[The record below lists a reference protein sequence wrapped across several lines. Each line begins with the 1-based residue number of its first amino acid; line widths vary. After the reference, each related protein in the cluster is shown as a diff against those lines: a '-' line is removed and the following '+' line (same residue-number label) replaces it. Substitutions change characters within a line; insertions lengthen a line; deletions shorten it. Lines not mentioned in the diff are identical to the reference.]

1 MALARTITAT
11 PAETAL
17 ADRLAAH
24 GGAAPGALPHRR
36 IESYHYTDLRT
47 RLTVV
52 PDWATLSERIAGAQ
66 ALKPLV
72 PGSARLAP
80 SEFGWVLSHVVN
92 GVFVGP
98 VPEGALLPGGL
109 AGEADDPLIVLGRAL
124 STDGADI
131 AVAPGMTPGSVLEI
145 AHAVSAD
152 GARLAAQRHRVT
164 VGRGASVVFV
174 EHHGGA
180 GSHLTSTVIELD
192 LEEGATVTWVK
203 LQDAAAGATHF
214 GSLVTRLAANAR
226 LDHLTVTTGAK
237 LARSQAFVRF
247 DGAGARAEFD
257 TATLARDGAHIDTTL
272 VVDHAVPDATSAE
285 RFRSVVGE
293 NAAAVVQGRIL
304 VRPDAQKTDAR
315 MMTRAL
321 LVADTAESFAKPEL
335 EIFADDVQCA
345 HGAASGKLDQ
355 EAVFYLRSRGVPRK
369 VAEAMMVEAFLVE
382 PIEGGDVDGQDPVR
396 QALVAHLRTALHGG
410 ETE

>member
-52 PDWATLSERIAGAQ
+52 PEWATLSERIAGAE
-66 ALKPLV
+66 ALAPLV
-72 PGSARLAP
+72 EGAARLVP
-80 SEFGWVLSHVVN
+80 SEFGWVLSRVVP
-92 GVFVGP
+92 GVTVGP
-98 VPEGALLPGGL
+98 AGSDPLLPGGL
-109 AGEADDPLIVLGRAL
+109 AGEAEDPLIVLGRQLAV
-124 STDGADI
+124 DGAGI
-131 AVAPGMTPGSVLEI
+131 TVAPGATPGAAIEI
-145 AHAVSAD
+145 THAVSAC
-152 GARLAAQRHRVT
+152 GPRLAAQSHRVT
-164 VGRGASVVFV
+164 VGAGASVVFV

-192 LEEGATVTWVK
+192 IAEGATVTWVK
-203 LQDAAAGATHF
+203 LQETATGATHF
-214 GSLVTRLAANAR
+214 GSMMTRLSENAR
-226 LDHLTVTTGAK
+226 LDHLTVSTGGK
-237 LARSQAFVRF
+237 LARSQVFVRF

-257 TATLARDGAHIDTTL
+257 TATLARAGAHLDTTL

-304 VRPDAQKTDAR
+304 VRPHAQKTDAR

-321 LVADTAESFAKPEL
+321 LIADTAESFAKPEL

-355 EAVFYLRSRGVPRK
+355 DAVFYLRSRGIPRK
-369 VAEAMMVEAFLVE
+369 TAEALMVEAFLVE
-382 PIEGGDVDGQDPVR
+382 PIENGDVDGVDPVR
-396 QALVAHLRTALHGG
+396 QALIARLRAALHEG
-410 ETE
+410 EAE

>member
-52 PDWATLSERIAGAQ
+52 PEWATLSERIAGAE
-66 ALKPLV
+66 ALAPLV
-72 PGSARLAP
+72 AGSARLAP

-92 GVFVGP
+92 GVSVGP
-98 VPEGALLPGGL
+98 VAAEALLPGGL
-109 AGEADDPLIVLGRAL
+109 AGEADDPLIVLGRQLA
-124 STDGADI
+124 TDGAEI
-131 AVAPGMTPGSVLEI
+131 TVAPGMTPGSVIEI
-145 AHAVSAD
+145 AHAVAAD

-164 VGRGASVVFV
+164 VGAGASIVVV
-174 EHHGGA
+174 EHHGGE
-180 GSHLTSTVIELD
+180 GPHLTSTVIELD
-192 LEEGATVTWVK
+192 IAEGATVTWVK
-203 LQDAAAGATHF
+203 LQDAATGATHF
-214 GSLVTRLAANAR
+214 GSLVTRLSANAR
-226 LDHLTVTTGAK
+226 LDHLTVSTGGK

-257 TATLARDGAHIDTTL
+257 TATLARNGAHLDTTL

-293 NAAAVVQGRIL
+293 NATAVVQGRIL
-304 VRPDAQKTDAR
+304 VRPHAQKTDAR

-321 LVADTAESFAKPEL
+321 LTADSAESFAKPEL

-355 EAVFYLRSRGVPRK
+355 DAVFYLRSRGIPRK
-369 VAEAMMVEAFLVE
+369 TAEALMVEAFLVE
-382 PIEGGDVDGQDPVR
+382 PIIGEDVDGVDPVR
-396 QALVAHLRTALHGG
+396 QALVARLRTALHEG
-410 ETE
+410 EVE

>member
-24 GGAAPGALPHRR
+24 GGATPGMLPHRR
-36 IESYHYTDLRT
+36 VESYHYTDLRT

-92 GVFVGP
+92 GVAVGP

-124 STDGADI
+124 ATDGAEI
-131 AVAPGMTPGSVLEI
+131 SVAPGMTPGSVIEI

-152 GARLAAQRHRVT
+152 GARLSAQRHRVT

-180 GSHLTSTVIELD
+180 GSHLASTVIEL
-192 LEEGATVTWVK
+192 EIGEGATVTWVK

-226 LDHLTVTTGAK
+226 LDHLTVTTGGK

-247 DGAGARAEFD
+247 EGAGARAEFD

-272 VVDHAVPDATSAE
+272 VVDHAVPEATSAE

-396 QALVAHLRTALHGG
+396 QALVAHLRTALHAG
-410 ETE
+410 ETA

>member
-17 ADRLAAH
+17 DARLAGS
-24 GGAAPGALPHRR
+24 GGLAAGALPHRR
-36 IESYHYTDLRT
+36 IEAYHYTDLRT

-52 PDWATLSERIAGAQ
+52 PDWATLAERIAGAK
-66 ALKPLV
+66 ALKMLV
-72 PGSARLAP
+72 PGAARLMP
-80 SEFGWVLSHVVN
+80 SEFGWVLSHVVD
-92 GVFVGP
+92 GISVGAVEAEP
-98 VPEGALLPGGL
+98 LLPGGL
-109 AGEADDPLIVLGRAL
+109 AGEVEDPLVLLGRRLAV
-124 STDGADI
+124 DGAEI
-131 AVAPGMTPGSVLEI
+131 RVAPGRTPDSLIEI
-145 AHAVSAD
+145 AHAVAAD
-152 GARLAAQRHRVT
+152 GPRLSAQRHRVT
-164 VGRGASVVFV
+164 VGAGATVTFV

-180 GSHLTSTVIELD
+180 GNHLASTVIELEIED
-192 LEEGATVTWVK
+192 GATVTWVK

-226 LDHLTVTTGAK
+226 LDHLTVTTGGK